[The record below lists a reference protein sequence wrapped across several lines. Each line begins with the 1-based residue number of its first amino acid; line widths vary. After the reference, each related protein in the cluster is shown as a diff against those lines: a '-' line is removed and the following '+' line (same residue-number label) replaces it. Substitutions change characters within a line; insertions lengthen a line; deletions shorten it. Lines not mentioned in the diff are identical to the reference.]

1 MKEIEIRFTLKKDGH
16 VAVVATGDCTEY
28 DYISLMACGVE
39 SMLSGMS
46 KMKGAGK
53 YEYLGLFTNE
63 LLRNIGARED
73 DKNDSNEA

>member
-1 MKEIEIRFTLKKDGH
+1 MEKIEIKFTMHKDGH
-16 VAVVATGDCTEY
+16 VSVVAKGKCTEY
-28 DYISLMACGVE
+28 EHISLMASGVE

-46 KMKGAGK
+46 TMKGASK

-73 DKNDSNEA
+73 GKE